1 MLASLIFFL
10 EVYHFLTHV
19 LVLFGIRL
27 LPRKDLVKQRV
38 YFMIDLVC
46 ANISYWIHG
55 RFWILIGLQN
65 LQHLFYFFT
74 WEQRYLIFLMSFRAK
89 NKLKI
94 LSTVGWQ
101 NEWFLGHLWIGIVDV
116 STNLIWF

>member
-55 RFWILIGLQN
+55 RFLLLIGLQN

-89 NKLKI
+89 NKLKGVLSFII
-94 LSTVGWQ
+94 LWTLLDLLA
-101 NEWFLGHLWIGIVDV
+101 N
-116 STNLIWF
+116 